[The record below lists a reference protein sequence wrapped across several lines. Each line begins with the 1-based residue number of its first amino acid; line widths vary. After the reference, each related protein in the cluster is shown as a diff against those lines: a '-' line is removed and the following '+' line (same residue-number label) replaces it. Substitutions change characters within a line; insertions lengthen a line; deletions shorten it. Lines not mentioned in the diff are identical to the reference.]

1 MSWEYK
7 IVFMGTDLADEE
19 EYERRLHD
27 SMHTLNALGSEGWEL
42 IGFLP
47 RQAASRPNR
56 YHALFKRRK
65 ID

>member
-7 IVFMGTDLADEE
+7 IVFIGADLTDEE
-19 EYERRLHD
+19 QYEQRLHD
-27 SMHTLNALGSEGWEL
+27 SMHMLNTLGSEGWEL

-47 RQAASRPNR
+47 HQTASRLNK
-56 YHALFKRRK
+56 YHALFKRKK